1 MMPLPVTDVDDINC
15 WENVEYSLLKLAD
28 EQFKIIYKDRLR
40 QLEQEKIKE
49 MSDERKAEM
58 KQRHS
63 VRDKLEA
70 LPEGVLD
77 DPFIR
82 EMEKTMAQGDEK
94 SVKEMLKSFK
104 L

>member
-49 MSDERKAEM
+49 M
-58 KQRHS
+58 
-63 VRDKLEA
+63 
-70 LPEGVLD
+70 
-77 DPFIR
+77 
-82 EMEKTMAQGDEK
+82 
-94 SVKEMLKSFK
+94 
-104 L
+104 